1 MLIGTDRENYSNT
14 AGNFDIIKKP
24 FWKREH
30 AFNQR
35 AFIVHYKCLKLRS
48 HLADVEGEA
57 QALFLR
63 LVKEYAEMEGVTEQ
77 QKLRTQWSGY
87 GR

>member
-35 AFIVHYKCLKLRS
+35 AFIVHYKCLKAS
-48 HLADVEGEA
+48 FIIASWPK
-57 QALFLR
+57 FNNTI
-63 LVKEYAEMEGVTEQ
+63 KSCVTIY
-77 QKLRTQWSGY
+77 LLPASFVLISLM
-87 GR
+87 